1 MSGHHISSD
10 KTLLGVAAALLALT
24 ILTVGVYYIQI
35 PAPWN
40 IITAMGIAIVK
51 ATLVALFFMNLYW
64 DERFNSM
71 LLVAGLA
78 FFGLLVALTL
88 LDTLFRAEVIPAF

>member
-10 KTLLGVAAALLALT
+10 KTLLGVAAALLVLT

-40 IITAMGIAIVK
+40 IVTAMGIAVRNVGCTI
-51 ATLVALFFMNLYW
+51 LY
-64 DERFNSM
+64 ES
-71 LLVAGLA
+71 LLG
-78 FFGLLVALTL
+78 
-88 LDTLFRAEVIPAF
+88 

>member
-10 KTLLGVAAALLALT
+10 KTLLGVAAALLVLT

-40 IITAMGIAIVK
+40 IVTAMGIAVLK

-88 LDTLFRAEVIPAF
+88 LDTLFRTEVIPAF